1 MTRRWGLPFINRLLR
16 WVSVALLTSIIAI
29 LFAWV
34 AAGALIVRSD
44 LAHADAL
51 VVLAGSATYLER
63 AHGAAHLFHEG
74 RAPKIILTSDNLKS
88 GWSVEEERNPLF
100 VERAAAELKRLGVP
114 AEKIEVVPGRVVS
127 TYDEAVRL
135 RQYAHERGLR
145 SILVVTSAHQSRR
158 ALWTFRRVFQ
168 GSDIVVGLDPV
179 APGEQAPT
187 SATWWRHRLGWKLV
201 PGEYG
206 KIIYYWIYYR

>member
-1 MTRRWGLPFINRLLR
+1 MRWRFGSSFFNRVSRWGC
-16 WVSVALLTSIIAI
+16 VALLTFVAVS
-29 LFAWV
+29 LFSWV
-34 AAGALIVRSD
+34 AAEALIVSSD

-51 VVLAGSATYLER
+51 VVLAGSSTYLER
-63 AHGAAHLFHEG
+63 THRAAQLFKEG
-74 RAPKIILTSDNLKS
+74 RAPKIILTNDNLKS
-88 GWSVEEERNPLF
+88 GWSAEEERNPLF

-114 AEKIEVVPGRVVS
+114 GQMIEVVPGRVVS
-127 TYDEAVRL
+127 TYDEAVQL
-135 RQYAHERGLR
+135 RQYAGERGLR

-168 GSDIVVGLDPV
+168 GSDVEIGLDPV

-206 KIIYYWIYYR
+206 KMVYYWIYY

>member
-1 MTRRWGLPFINRLLR
+1 MRSSLFNSLWRWGC
-16 WVSVALLTSIIAI
+16 VALLG
-29 LFAWV
+29 LV
-34 AAGALIVRSD
+34 AASLIAWAAAEALIVSSD

-51 VVLAGSATYLER
+51 VVLAGSSTYLER
-63 AHGAAHLFHEG
+63 THRAAQLFREG
-74 RAPKIILTSDNLKS
+74 RAPKVILTNDNLTS

-100 VERAAAELKRLGVP
+100 VERAAAELRRLGVP
-114 AEKIEVVPGRVVS
+114 EGMIEVVPGRVVS
-127 TYDEAVRL
+127 TYDEAVQL
-135 RQYAHERGLR
+135 RQYSHERGLR

-158 ALWTFRRVFQ
+158 ALWTFRRVFD
-168 GSDIVVGLDPV
+168 GSGVVIGMDPV

-206 KIIYYWIYYR
+206 KMIYYWIYY